1 MAAAFATAVYGGAAA
16 ALAVAGVEEI
26 RRALPIVPEQTV
38 DALRADARAATT
50 TSTNRPTTDS

>member
-1 MAAAFATAVYGGAAA
+1 
-16 ALAVAGVEEI
+16 VEEI
-26 RRALPIVPEQTV
+26 RRALPMVPEQTV